1 MVPTP
6 MFNSSS
12 ESSWNRPQAGS
23 DQLSQSLLL
32 YSGMIL
38 KGKIIRILGF
48 LTRNPAHLVDLGTFT
63 RSVRVRSR
71 HYAGIQSV
79 KIGSIRG
86 SEGKVEDFDSAFNPM
101 HERTRSRWLNVAKAR
116 LSGGELPPVELIQ
129 VDQIYFVR
137 DGHHR
142 ISVAKALGEKYV
154 DAEVIKWE
162 VQTPDLKKQ
171 SSLGRLRARTAARG
185 L

>member
-12 ESSWNRPQAGS
+12 EASWNRPEAGS

-32 YSGMIL
+32 YTGMIL
-38 KGKIIRILGF
+38 KGKIIRMLGF
-48 LTRNPAHLVDLGTFT
+48 LTRNPAHLLDLGTFT

-71 HYAGIQSV
+71 HYAGVQSV
-79 KIGSIRG
+79 KMSSIKG

-101 HERTRSRWLNVAKAR
+101 HERTRGRWLNVAKAR

-142 ISVAKALGEKYV
+142 ISVAKGLGEKYI

-171 SSLGRLRARTAARG
+171 SSLGRLKAKAVG
-185 L
+185 QYL

>member
-1 MVPTP
+1 MYPTP

-12 ESSWNRPQAGS
+12 ESSWNGPEAGS

-32 YSGMIL
+32 YTGMIL
-38 KGKIIRILGF
+38 KGKIIRMLGF

-71 HYAGIQSV
+71 HYVGVQSV
-79 KIGSIRG
+79 KIRSIKG
-86 SEGKVEDFDSAFNPM
+86 SEGKVMDFDSAFNPM
-101 HERTRSRWLNVAKAR
+101 HEHTRGRWLNVAKAR
-116 LSGGELPPVELIQ
+116 LSGDELPPVELIQ

-142 ISVAKALGEKYV
+142 ISVAKALGEEYI

-171 SSLGRLRARTAARG
+171 SSLGRLKAKAVG
-185 L
+185 QFL

>member
-1 MVPTP
+1 M
-6 MFNSSS
+6 
-12 ESSWNRPQAGS
+12 
-23 DQLSQSLLL
+23 
-32 YSGMIL
+32 
-38 KGKIIRILGF
+38 LGF
-48 LTRNPAHLVDLGTFT
+48 LTRNLAHLVDLGTFT

-71 HYAGIQSV
+71 HYVGVQSV
-79 KIGSIRG
+79 KISSIKG
-86 SEGKVEDFDSAFNPM
+86 SEGKVEDFDSVFNPM
-101 HERTRSRWLNVAKAR
+101 HERTRERWLNVAKAR
-116 LSGGELPPVELIQ
+116 LSGGELPPIELIQ
-129 VDQIYFVR
+129 VDRIYFVR

-142 ISVAKALGEKYV
+142 ISVAKALGEEYI